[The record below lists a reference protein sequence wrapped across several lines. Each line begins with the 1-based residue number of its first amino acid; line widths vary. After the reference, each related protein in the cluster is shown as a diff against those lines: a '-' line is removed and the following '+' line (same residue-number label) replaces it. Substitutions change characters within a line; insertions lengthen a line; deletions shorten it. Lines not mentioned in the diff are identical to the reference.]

1 MKKVEAEVQSL
12 QWLPS
17 LQKKQSMFSNM
28 FGLKWLLLLIPLIYT
43 ILLLYFPMV
52 GVLKLSLYNENG
64 FTLTYFKEIF
74 STTLYMKVLWITI
87 KTSFIVTLMAL
98 IISYP
103 IAYVLVSVNS
113 SVWKKLMMGIVMLSL
128 WISLLVR
135 TFTWTVIL
143 QEHGIINTFLMK
155 MGLIHQP
162 LHLIYND
169 IGVVIGMTHILVP
182 YMILSLYSVM
192 EGIDRRLLQAA
203 QGLGAKPLASFFQI
217 FFPLSLPG
225 ILSGSLIVFVLAIG
239 YFVTPSLLGGQENIM
254 ISKVIQE
261 HIQTTLN
268 WNMAS
273 ALSVVLLITMLLL
286 LGLSYWVT
294 SKFTVV
300 TKGGSK

>member
-1 MKKVEAEVQSL
+1 MKKVEVEVQSL

-28 FGLKWLLLLIPLIYT
+28 FGLKWLLLFIPLIYT

-52 GVLKLSLYNENG
+52 GVLKLSLYNDNG
-64 FTLTYFKEIF
+64 LTLTYFKEIF

-87 KTSFIVTLMAL
+87 KTSLIVTIMAL

-103 IAYVLVSVNS
+103 IAYVLVSLNS
-113 SVWKKLMMGIVMLSL
+113 IVWKKIMMGIVMLSL

-169 IGVVIGMTHILVP
+169 IGVVVGMTHILVP

-203 QGLGAKPLASFFQI
+203 QGLGAKPLVSFFQI
-217 FFPLSLPG
+217 FVPLSLPG

-268 WNMAS
+268 WNIAS
-273 ALSVVLLITMLLL
+273 ALSVVLLITMLIL
-286 LGLSYWVT
+286 LGLSYWIT
-294 SKFTVV
+294 SKFTIV

>member
-87 KTSFIVTLMAL
+87 KTSFIVTIMAL

-143 QEHGIINTFLMK
+143 QEHGIINTFLIK